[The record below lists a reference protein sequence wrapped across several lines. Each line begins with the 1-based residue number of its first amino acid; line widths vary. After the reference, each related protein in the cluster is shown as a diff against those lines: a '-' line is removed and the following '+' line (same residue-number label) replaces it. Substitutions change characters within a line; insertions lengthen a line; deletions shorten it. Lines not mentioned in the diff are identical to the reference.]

1 LILLHWDEV
10 VWDDSNRRGEE
21 RAGRGEGRERKG
33 RVLRGR
39 GERCEKVK

>member
-21 RAGRGEGRERKG
+21 RAGKG
-33 RVLRGR
+33 TVLRGR